1 MRSALNLLV
10 IFAGFS
16 VLPVIA
22 EVNDATEE
30 LLEKLN
36 PIQQLQGRF
45 VQRQFDEQGEV
56 LLESAGTFKLLRPAY
71 FSWEIESPDRQLIIA
86 DTEFLWHYD
95 MDLETVTRR
104 PVDDSI
110 EASPLQV
117 LAGDASGLRDN
128 YEVEQAANDSFVL
141 LPRDS
146 AQGFRE
152 LTVHFTEQGLSQLD
166 IVDRL
171 GQQISVTLLE
181 LDDASLLTPETFVFE
196 PPDSDVDIF
205 YYDD

>member
-181 LDDASLLTPETFVFE
+181 LDDASLLTPEKFVFE